1 MSQDDPR
8 MLNGVSAGAG
18 QTMHYNRDHSLHEIV
33 HVHALAQPNATAV
46 VFGDKA
52 VTYGELDRL
61 SSALANRLA
70 SRGIGKGD
78 VVGLFLPRCLDAII
92 AQLAILKAGAAY
104 APIDPAYPAD
114 HLAYVIA
121 ESEPKAI
128 FTSAAYEAKIRA
140 IAGMPAA
147 MLDLG
152 AEIADLANAP
162 ASPPP
167 AVRIGGGDPAY
178 VMYTSG
184 STGRPKGVV
193 VPHRAIARVVLDQ
206 NYIEFRPEDVVLHA
220 ATISFDAST
229 LEIWGALLNG
239 CKLAGM
245 PDTNFSLSRLCDVMR
260 GNGVTIA
267 WLTTGLFNLFADHAG
282 GNLPRLRHVIFGGEV
297 GSAEHARRFQK
308 VYPGC
313 RLTNGYGP
321 TETTVFATAFE
332 VPPDF
337 AGTDLPIGKAIAHTG
352 VHVVAD
358 DLAELPAGVEG
369 QLAISGDG
377 LAIGYLK
384 RPDLTAEKFVTA
396 RTAGG
401 PLRCYLTG
409 DFAILGIDGTVTFKG
424 RRDRQVKIDGK
435 RIELDEIESALRRD
449 PRLADAIVDCEKEGQ
464 TARRITAYLRPRERG
479 AGANSDF
486 LRNVMADLRSSL
498 PAYMIPAAAMVIDE
512 YPLNPAGKVDRSK
525 LPAIPREPQTAPL
538 TMPIASGTEQLLIR
552 LWKDVLGSAGSTLD
566 RNFFDLGGTSLQ
578 LMRVHANL
586 EAALGRSIDVVA
598 LFSHPTIRGLAMFL
612 DGKSSSSSSRA
623 ALASQRAA
631 MQKRTMAQLRRGA

>member
-1 MSQDDPR
+1 MGQDDPR
-8 MLNGVSAGAG
+8 MPNGMSAGKG
-18 QTMHYNRDHSLHEIV
+18 QAVRYNRDLSLHEVV
-33 HVHALAQPNATAV
+33 HAHALAQPHAAAI
-46 VFGDKA
+46 VFDGRV

-70 SRGIGKGD
+70 SLGICKGA

-114 HLAYVIA
+114 HLGYVIA

-128 FTSAAYEAKIRA
+128 FTSADHEAKIRA
-140 IAGMPAA
+140 VAGIPAA

-152 AEIADLANAP
+152 AEIARLANAP
-162 ASPPP
+162 AGPPP
-167 AVRIGGGDPAY
+167 AVQVGGGDPAY

-245 PDTNFSLSRLCDVMR
+245 PDTNFSLSRLCEVMR

-282 GNLPRLRHVIFGGEV
+282 GNLPSLRHVIFGGEV
-297 GSAEHARRFQK
+297 GSAEHARRFHK
-308 VYPGC
+308 AYPGR

-332 VPPDF
+332 VSPDF
-337 AGTDLPIGKAIAHTG
+337 AGADLPIGKAIAHTG
-352 VHVVAD
+352 VHVVAE
-358 DLAELPAGVEG
+358 DLAEVPHGIEG

-384 RPDLTAEKFVTA
+384 RADLTAEKFVTV
-396 RTAGG
+396 RTASG

-409 DFAILGIDGTVTFKG
+409 DFAILGADGTVTFKG

-464 TARRITAYLRPRERG
+464 TARRITAYLRPREPG
-479 AGANSDF
+479 AGANPDF
-486 LRNVMADLRSSL
+486 LRDVMARLRSTL
-498 PAYMIPAAAMVIDE
+498 PAYMIPAACMVIDE
-512 YPLNPAGKVDRSK
+512 YPLNPAGKVDRSR
-525 LPAIPREPQTAPL
+525 LPRIPQEPQAAPL
-538 TMPIASGTEQLLIR
+538 TMPVTSGTEDLLIR

-612 DGKSSSSSSRA
+612 DGKSSLPSRA